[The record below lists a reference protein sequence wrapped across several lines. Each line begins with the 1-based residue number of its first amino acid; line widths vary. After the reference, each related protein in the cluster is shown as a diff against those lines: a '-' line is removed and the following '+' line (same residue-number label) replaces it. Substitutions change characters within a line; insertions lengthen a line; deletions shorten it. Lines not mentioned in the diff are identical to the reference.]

1 VILTKIDRK
10 SKPIKKHSKEC
21 EETLRKRKIDL
32 EEKDFDI
39 IKYIENQ
46 ADKKERQEGFVEPMV
61 STPVF

>member
-1 VILTKIDRK
+1 MRRDST
-10 SKPIKKHSKEC
+10 E
-21 EETLRKRKIDL
+21 RKIDL